1 MEKRLFQDF
10 LMKKINNFDVVC
22 KKLGIP
28 IIFIRKIEKSLK
40 KFNGKIYIVGGN
52 VRDLILNKS
61 IINHPDLVVN
71 LDLEKL
77 LYCLEKAN
85 IRFLKIGEKFG
96 SIVVLYKKF
105 KFDVTVMR
113 KDIETDGRWAKI
125 KFTDNL
131 IEDSKRRDFTFNS
144 IYCDTGGYLVDPN
157 NGINDLIKGNVRF
170 IGDPNKRI
178 KEDYL
183 RILRFFRFSLEISNS
198 VDCKIGCLCEKYFKN
213 LKSLSYE
220 RRMKE
225 TEKILLNNNLK
236 KKKTICSLQRLLE
249 FTFES
254 KLNFTNFSELCIFE
268 SLIKK
273 KSFERRL
280 KFLLRDKRVIPK
292 FLLKSSTSY
301 FKKRLKS
308 KINFKDYSIAELN
321 MNLLKFNKIF
331 ITDQL
336 IIDHIK
342 NKISQDDFNRC
353 LGKIINYK
361 TKKMPLTGDDLLK
374 MGFKPGK
381 TIGGIISK
389 LEVFWVKKNF
399 KCSKNECI
407 NFVQRFLP

>member
-1 MEKRLFQDF
+1 
-10 LMKKINNFDVVC
+10 MKKINNFDVVC
-22 KKLGIP
+22 KNLGIP

-40 KFNGKIYIVGGN
+40 KFDGKIYIVGGN
-52 VRDLILNKS
+52 VRDLILKKS

-77 LYCLEKAN
+77 LYCLEKAK

-131 IEDSKRRDFTFNS
+131 IEDSQRRDFTFNS
-144 IYCDTGGYLVDPN
+144 IYCDTNGHLVDPH
-157 NGINDLIKGNVRF
+157 NGINDLIKGNIRF

-198 VDCKIGCLCEKYFKN
+198 VDYKISNLCEKYFKN

-220 RRMKE
+220 RRIKE

-236 KKKTICSLQRLLE
+236 KKKTILSLHKLLE

-254 KLNFTNFSELCIFE
+254 KLNFTNFSKLCAFE
-268 SLIKK
+268 ALINK

-280 KFLLRDKRVIPK
+280 KFLIRNKRVIPNF
-292 FLLKSSTSY
+292 FLRSSTSH

-308 KINFKDYSIAELN
+308 RINFKNYSVTEVN

-331 ITDQL
+331 IIDQL

-342 NKISQDDFNRC
+342 DKISQDDLNRC
-353 LGKIINYK
+353 LSKIINYK
-361 TKKMPLTGDDLLK
+361 TKKIPLTGEDLLK

-399 KCSKNECI
+399 NCSKNECI
-407 NFVQRFLP
+407 NYVKKFLP

>member
-1 MEKRLFQDF
+1 
-10 LMKKINNFDVVC
+10 MKKINNFDVVC

-77 LYCLEKAN
+77 LYCLEKAK

-144 IYCDTGGYLVDPN
+144 IYCDTEGHLVDPN

-170 IGDPNKRI
+170 IGDPKKRI

-213 LKSLSYE
+213 LRSLSYE

-236 KKKTICSLQRLLE
+236 KKKTILSLQRLLE

-254 KLNFTNFSELCIFE
+254 KLNFTNFSELCAFE
-268 SLIKK
+268 SLINK

-280 KFLLRDKRVIPK
+280 KFLLRNKRVIPN
-292 FLLKSSTSY
+292 FLLSSSTSY

-308 KINFKDYSIAELN
+308 KINFKVYSITELN

-353 LGKIINYK
+353 LSKIINYK
-361 TKKMPLTGDDLLK
+361 PKKMPLTGKDLLK
-374 MGFKPGK
+374 MGFNPGK
-381 TIGGIISK
+381 TIGEIISK
-389 LEVFWVKKNF
+389 LEVFWVKNNF
-399 KCSKNECI
+399 KCSKRECI
-407 NFVQRFLP
+407 NFVQKFLP

>member
-1 MEKRLFQDF
+1 
-10 LMKKINNFDVVC
+10 MKKINNFDVVC

-77 LYCLEKAN
+77 LYCLEKAK

-144 IYCDTGGYLVDPN
+144 IYCDTEGHLVDPN

-170 IGDPNKRI
+170 IGDPKKRI

-213 LKSLSYE
+213 LRSLSYE

-236 KKKTICSLQRLLE
+236 KKKTILSLQRLLE

-254 KLNFTNFSELCIFE
+254 KLNFTNFSELCAFE
-268 SLIKK
+268 SLINK

-280 KFLLRDKRVIPK
+280 KFLLRNKRVIPN
-292 FLLKSSTSY
+292 FLLSSSTSY

-308 KINFKDYSIAELN
+308 KINFKVYSITELN

-353 LGKIINYK
+353 LSKIINYK
-361 TKKMPLTGDDLLK
+361 PKKMPLTGKDLLK
-374 MGFKPGK
+374 MGFNPGK
-381 TIGGIISK
+381 TIGEIISK
-389 LEVFWVKKNF
+389 LEVFWVKNNF
-399 KCSKNECI
+399 KCSKKECI
-407 NFVQRFLP
+407 NFVQKFLP